1 MKYFAVSFLML
12 MAAAMTPAA
21 AQTTDKITIGYI
33 PLLSSAPIHIAAE
46 KGYFRDAGIEVDFEP
61 IESTG
66 NAMPLLATNRTQVL
80 VGGLSAAYW
89 NALSNNL
96 PVIMA
101 FDSASSPVYSDA
113 VVRADLADTI
123 KSAKDLKGRTI
134 SANAPGSIPV
144 YQLAKLLETVNLS
157 LADVQVKYIG
167 MPQMTLGLMNQA
179 LDVALMSPPLN
190 RAAVQQKAG
199 VHWIDFDDVIKPQPM
214 ELAVYTANADWMK
227 NKPDQAR
234 KFFLS
239 IGRAVRDYCQAYHHG
254 PERTAIEEIIVKGKL
269 ARDVA
274 LLESTPWQTRDVNG
288 HINVASA
295 VDIQE
300 VFFKEG
306 LAKQKFPAARLVD
319 DGFAAYVEKQLGPF
333 VLANPDDQEPR
344 CR

>member
-1 MKYFAVSFLML
+1 MKSLTLSFLL
-12 MAAAMTPAA
+12 IMTAVVMPAA
-21 AQTTDKITIGYI
+21 AQTTDKITVGYI
-33 PLLSSAPIHIAAE
+33 PLLSSAPLHIASA
-46 KGYFRDAGIEVDFEP
+46 KGYFRDAGLEVDFEP

-89 NALSNNL
+89 NALSSDL

-113 VVRADLADTI
+113 VVRADLAGVI
-123 KSAKDLKGRTI
+123 KSAKDLKGRSI
-134 SANAPGSIPV
+134 SANAPGSIPI
-144 YQLAKLLETVNLS
+144 YQLAKLLETANLS
-157 LADVQVKYIG
+157 LADVNVKYIG
-167 MPQMTLGLMNQA
+167 MPQMTLGLINQA
-179 LDVALMSPPLN
+179 VDVALMSPPLN
-190 RAAVQQKAG
+190 RSAVQQKAG
-199 VHWIDFDDVIKPQPM
+199 VHWLDFDDIIKPQPM

-227 NKPDQAR
+227 TKPDQAR

-254 PERTAIEEIIVKGKL
+254 PERNAIEEIIVKGKL
-269 ARDVA
+269 ARDIA

-295 VDIQE
+295 EDIQA

-306 LAKQKFPAARLVD
+306 LAKKKFPGTRLVD
-319 DGFAAYVEKQLGPF
+319 DTYAAYVEKQLGPF
-333 VLANPDDQEPR
+333 ALANPDSKEPR